1 MISRDF
7 KGNEELEKRY
17 GGGKDG
23 KSDRRG
29 SGGIIYSGGFA
40 KISRKYRE
48 KVAKTVQNGLKWQKL
63 SNFK

>member
-7 KGNEELEKRY
+7 TGNEELEKKY
-17 GGGKDG
+17 GGKDG

-40 KISRKYRE
+40 KISRKCRE
-48 KVAKTVQNGLKWQKL
+48 KVAKTVENDLKW
-63 SNFK
+63 